1 MPPSTTG
8 VIVIAQGHW
17 FAEIAGLPLL
27 HRVLLGGS
35 KAGVRRWI
43 VLVQREV
50 QWVRSS
56 LATAYKLRDIAW
68 QVHALHATEP
78 GHLAA
83 AFPAEDVLVVTV
95 PAVFDYR
102 VLADL
107 QGAPAST
114 LCVTTAA
121 ASTPA
126 DIIVHDGRIVAG
138 AVQGAPAYRSTGI
151 LRCSG
156 TQLGQVLGQMSHE
169 VSQSPAP
176 DLVLL
181 TRLLAQTTV
190 RALDVSRRLWLLI
203 TEPLDTSVAMAE
215 AQLLR
220 SLGREGDSVLVRM
233 LDRRLSRLLTQRL
246 MRTSATPNQITLAS
260 AAVGI
265 MGAFCLAQPSQVW
278 QVLGSLLFL
287 LSTILDGCDGEIAR
301 LTFQESAFGA
311 KLDLIMDN
319 VVHLVLFPSIAL
331 GLYRREYDT
340 LYFVLGG
347 LTLGGILVSIAVYLP
362 YLLRQQKMHGTLAR
376 LYEHLASR
384 DFAYVLP
391 VLALIDGLQWFLWAT
406 TIGTYLFAGAWVVFT
421 VRERRQQHGLSNEKS
436 TSV

>member
-1 MPPSTTG
+1 MTHG
-8 VIVIAQGHW
+8 QW

-27 HRVLLGGS
+27 HRVLLGGR

-50 QWVRSS
+50 QWVHSS
-56 LATAYKLRDIAW
+56 LATAYKLRDITW
-68 QVHALHATEP
+68 QVQALHPTGP

-83 AFPAEDVLVVTV
+83 PFPAEDVLVVTV

-102 VLADL
+102 MLADL
-107 QGAPAST
+107 QDAPAPT

-121 ASTPA
+121 APTPA

-156 TQLGQVLGQMSHE
+156 TQLGQVLGQVSHE
-169 VSQSPAP
+169 VSSQSPSP
-176 DLVLL
+176 DLLLL
-181 TRLLAQTTV
+181 TRLLAQTAV

-203 TEPLDTSVAMAE
+203 TEPLDTSVAVAE

-220 SLGREGDSVLVRM
+220 SLGREGDSMLVRL
-233 LDRRLSRLLTQRL
+233 LDRRLSQLLTKRL
-246 MRTSATPNQITLAS
+246 MRTSVTPNQITLAS

-265 MGAFCLAQPSQVW
+265 MGAFFLAQPSQVW

-347 LTLGGILVSIAVYLP
+347 LTLGGILVSVAVYLP
-362 YLLRQQKMHGTLAR
+362 HLLRRQRMHGSLTR

-391 VLALIDGLQWFLWAT
+391 VLALIDRLQWFLWAT
-406 TIGTYLFAGAWVVFT
+406 TIGTYLFAGVWVVIT
-421 VRERRQQHGLSNEKS
+421 VRERHRRHGLSDEKS
-436 TSV
+436 PSV

>member
-8 VIVIAQGHW
+8 VIVIAHGQW

-27 HRVLLGGS
+27 HRVLLGGG

-43 VLVQREV
+43 VLVQHEA

-68 QVHALHATEP
+68 QVHDLYATEP
-78 GHLAA
+78 GPLAA
-83 AFPAEDVLVVTV
+83 VLPAEDVLVVTV

-102 VLADL
+102 LLADL
-107 QGAPAST
+107 QDALAPT
-114 LCVTTAA
+114 LCVTRAVA
-121 ASTPA
+121 PTPA
-126 DIIVHDGRIVAG
+126 DIVIHDGHVVAG
-138 AVQGAPAYRSTGI
+138 AGQGAPAYRSTGI

-156 TQLGQVLGQMSHE
+156 MQLGQVLGQAAEE
-169 VSQSPAP
+169 VRQSSSPHT
-176 DLVLL
+176 VLL
-181 TRLLAQTTV
+181 TRLLARTTV

-203 TEPLDTSVAMAE
+203 TEPLDTSVATAE

-220 SLGREGDSVLVRM
+220 SLGREGDSM
-233 LDRRLSRLLTQRL
+233 LARTVSRPLSQLLTKRL
-246 MRTSATPNQITLAS
+246 MRTSVTPNQITLCS

-265 MGAFCLAQPSQVW
+265 MGAFFLAQPSQMW

-287 LSTILDGCDGEIAR
+287 LSTIIDGCDGEIAR
-301 LTFQESAFGA
+301 LTFQETAFGA

-319 VVHLVLFPSIAL
+319 IVHLVLFPSIAL

-362 YLLRQQKMHGTLAR
+362 YLLRRQKMHGTLAR

-384 DFAYVLP
+384 DFAFVLP
-391 VLALIDGLQWFLWAT
+391 VLALIDRLQWFLWAA
-406 TIGTYLFAGAWVVFT
+406 TIGTYLFAVAWVVIAA
-421 VRERRQQHGLSNEKS
+421 RERRQ
-436 TSV
+436 

>member
-8 VIVIAQGHW
+8 VIVIAHGHW
-17 FAEIAGLPLL
+17 FAEIARLPLL
-27 HRVLLGGS
+27 HRVLLSGS

-43 VLVQREV
+43 VLAQHEA
-50 QWVRSS
+50 QWVRAS

-68 QVHALHATEP
+68 QVHDLRATEP
-78 GHLAA
+78 GCLAA
-83 AFPAEDVLVVTV
+83 VFPAEDVLVVTV

-102 VLADL
+102 LLADL
-107 QGAPAST
+107 QDTLAPT
-114 LCVTTAA
+114 LCVTAA
-121 ASTPA
+121 AAPTPA
-126 DIIVHDGRIVAG
+126 DIVVHDGRVVAG

-151 LRCSG
+151 LRCAG
-156 TQLGQVLGQMSHE
+156 MQLGQMLSQASAE
-169 VSQSPAP
+169 VRQSPSP
-176 DLVLL
+176 HTVLL

-220 SLGREGDSVLVRM
+220 SLGREGDSVLVRTV
-233 LDRRLSRLLTQRL
+233 DRRLSQLLTKRL
-246 MRTSATPNQITLAS
+246 MRTSVTPNQITLGS
-260 AAVGI
+260 AAVGLI
-265 MGAFCLAQPSQVW
+265 GAFFLAQPSQVL

-287 LSTILDGCDGEIAR
+287 LSTIMDGCDGEIAR
-301 LTFQESAFGA
+301 LTFQETAFGA

-319 VVHLVLFPSIAL
+319 IVHLVLFPSIAL

-362 YLLRQQKMHGTLAR
+362 YLLRRQKMHSTLAR

-391 VLALIDGLQWFLWAT
+391 VLALIDRLQWFLWAT
-406 TIGTYLFAGAWVVFT
+406 TIGTYLFAGAWVFIAA
-421 VRERRQQHGLSNEKS
+421 RERRQQHGFGNEKS
-436 TSV
+436 ASV